1 MAIATLSIDLEA
13 RLAKFE
19 QGLDR
24 AARLAEKNAE
34 QQRAAWARVGATV
47 TGVAGTIAGA
57 FAGVSAMGWLREQ
70 ADALDALNDAADA
83 TGASIENLS
92 ALESIGKSVGTQFDT
107 ITGILV
113 KFNGVLAD
121 AKPGS
126 AQAEALKAIGLQ
138 AAELQRLDP
147 AEALRRT
154 AVALAGFADDGNKAR
169 LVQDLFGKSVREAA
183 PFLKDLAEAGELNGK
198 TTRAQAEAAEA
209 FNKQLFEFQ
218 KHSAETGRAIA
229 NNLLPWL
236 TELIK
241 QFGDARRE
249 YGSFID
255 ALLDQGL
262 NVNPTKTLNENL
274 TATAQEIAAVKKE
287 IATTQNMRGGWFLGE
302 AAADED
308 LKNLREQLRLLEAR
322 ERVLRQRQAREGGG
336 RGQITPLNLGED
348 KPVVGEYGKLEKEK
362 KAKDPKPD
370 EAALALGRYVAEQQ
384 RALDQAVELTEQQK
398 ALNLLRELGTTGEI
412 PQVRELVL
420 GLADK
425 LKALRDEEEI
435 QKGIKDYLDKQAAAT
450 KQLDEALDRWSG
462 RSGDALK
469 RLQTERLEARIQAGE
484 KFTDDELEKI
494 VNGIAGITKEKVD
507 AVDEFTKQAARNIQ
521 DALGDTLLQTLDGKF
536 DGILDLWANLLK
548 RMAAE
553 ALGAQLGK
561 YLLGDFGKTGE
572 LGGLAGKGLG
582 SLLDWI
588 MPESPFWARGGA
600 FDAAGPIKA
609 FAAGDVFDRATL
621 FGYGGSRLGVLGE
634 AGPEAIMP
642 LRRGADG
649 KLGVASAGG
658 GGSPKFY
665 FSFPIQAGVS
675 PAELAQ
681 LIPVIEERTKAS
693 VFQAMRRPGSA
704 FRN

>member
-57 FAGVSAMGWLREQ
+57 FAGVSVVGWLREQ

-83 TGASIENLS
+83 TGSTVENLS

-183 PFLKDLAEAGELNGK
+183 PFLKDLAEAGQLNAK
-198 TTRAQAEAAEA
+198 NTAAQAAEAEKFNKLIFAFQAEAAA
-209 FNKQLFEFQ
+209 
-218 KHSAETGRAIA
+218 AGRALSL
-229 NNLLPWL
+229 NLIPPISTLIQ
-236 TELIK
+236 ELRVGAEV
-241 QFGDARRE
+241 FG
-249 YGSFID
+249 GF
-255 ALLDQGL
+255 
-262 NVNPTKTLNENL
+262 
-274 TATAQEIAAVKKE
+274 
-287 IATTQNMRGGWFLGE
+287 W
-302 AAADED
+302 AAAKGIGLSNPFASITDRQDD
-308 LKNLREQLRLLEAR
+308 LARLRKELAALEKAESSGSLFGSRTRDADTARIKAEITALERLLEYQKR
-322 ERVLRQRQAREGGG
+322 IQALNAPQADYSNEGRLPSVSAPTIRLPDG
-336 RGQITPLNLGED
+336 R
-348 KPVVGEYGKLEKEK
+348 KP
-362 KAKDPKPD
+362 KDAKPD

-425 LKALRDEEEI
+425 LKALRDEEEL

-462 RSGDALK
+462 RTGDALK
-469 RLQTERLEARIQAGE
+469 RLQTERLEQRIQAGE
-484 KFTDDELEKI
+484 KFTDEELERI
-494 VNGIAGITKEKVD
+494 VNGIAGITKEKVE
-507 AVDEFTKQAARNIQ
+507 AIDEFTKQAARNIQ
-521 DALGDTLLQTLDGKF
+521 DALGDTLLQTLDRKF

-572 LGGLAGKGLG
+572 LGGLLGKGLG
-582 SLLDWI
+582 ALADWLF
-588 MPESPFWARGGA
+588 PESPFWAKGGA

-609 FAAGDVFDRATL
+609 FATGDVFDRATL
-621 FGYGGSRLGVLGE
+621 FGYGGGRLGVLGE

-658 GGSPKFY
+658 GGGTRVTVPIT
-665 FSFPIQAGVS
+665 IQAGVTR
-675 PAELAQ
+675 AEVAQ
-681 LIPVIEERTKAS
+681 LIPVIQEQAKAA